1 MFLFQLRVHFCS
13 AVSIPLSL
21 GLSWLLKLLR
31 AEPAVWDSNCAL
43 TSFTPPQTV
52 LKDLLFC
59 CKANFFISRFF
70 NEEKERPAMLS
81 CSTRAGT
88 TAHLVSLTVCHINA
102 VIRGRDGDIVKEG
115 ALAWAAQYST
125 VQYST
130 DSKQKSEHGARL
142 AVLLNKLLFK

>member
-1 MFLFQLRVHFCS
+1 
-13 AVSIPLSL
+13 
-21 GLSWLLKLLR
+21 
-31 AEPAVWDSNCAL
+31 
-43 TSFTPPQTV
+43 
-52 LKDLLFC
+52 
-59 CKANFFISRFF
+59 
-70 NEEKERPAMLS
+70 MLS